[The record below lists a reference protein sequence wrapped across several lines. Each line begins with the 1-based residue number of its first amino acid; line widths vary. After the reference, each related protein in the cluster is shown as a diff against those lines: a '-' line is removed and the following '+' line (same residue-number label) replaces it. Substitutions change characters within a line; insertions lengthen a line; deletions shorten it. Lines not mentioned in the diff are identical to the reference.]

1 MLYQFLAAVFLILL
15 IVDRWKPNKF
25 VKLHKELGNDWTYVP
40 ILGNILK
47 IVGSKEK
54 FVTASLQLASQAI
67 KRKHKAV
74 SIWVGA
80 KLYVVM
86 SDGDQVN
93 TVLRTALDKPFIYK
107 FTKPILGNG
116 SVFAPVH
123 IWHPRRKILMPSF
136 APRYVNNFVSVFEAE
151 SKILADQLEFEVG
164 RGNFG
169 CFDYIVTYSLISVC
183 ETIFGETSDTQRTLD
198 RTFFN
203 AFSQCLKYVTD
214 RITKPWLHIDAIYKL
229 LPMYARQIKYT
240 NIVYQCI
247 DNVIYA
253 KRKLLAKN
261 DAIEKADNPVKTDKS
276 KPPFNS
282 FLELIVKNSKN
293 NNEKGYTHE
302 ELREEIFVLGVAGTD
317 TLAVGTSFTMLMLAQ
332 YPDVQDKVYKEIQE
346 ILGDSDKPLEAKDLI
361 KLTYTTAVIKESL
374 RLYPPV
380 SFITRHCHKDLELP
394 SGLVLPAGCDV
405 IINILGVQRNPD
417 YWGEDAN
424 EFKPERFIS
433 GHVPPNGFIAF
444 SQGARNCV
452 GQQYAMLSMTT
463 VLVTVLRRYRLK
475 PATNVRRT
483 KDNKLRLAFE
493 VMTKEVNHFAVQVE
507 RREE

>member
-1 MLYQFLAAVFLILL
+1 MYF
-15 IVDRWKPNKF
+15 IVKKK
-25 VKLHKELGNDWTYVP
+25 KLTLGQNSIKNFFPD
-40 ILGNILK
+40 I
-47 IVGSKEK
+47 
-54 FVTASLQLASQAI
+54 VTALIQLAFQAN

-74 SIWVGA
+74 SIWLGP
-80 KLYVVM
+80 KLYVFM

-93 TVLRTALDKPFIYK
+93 TVLRTALDKHFIYK
-107 FTKPILGNG
+107 FMKPVIGNG
-116 SVFAPVH
+116 SVFAPVN
-123 IWHPRRKILMPSF
+123 IWHPRRKILTPSF
-136 APRYVNNFVSVFEAE
+136 APRYVNNFVSVFEAH
-151 SKILADQLEFEVG
+151 SKIVADQLESKVG
-164 RGNFG
+164 RGNIG
-169 CFDYIVTYSLISVC
+169 CFDYIVSYALISIC
-183 ETIFGETSDTQRTLD
+183 ETIFGETSDTQRTFD

-203 AFSQCLKYVTD
+203 AFSQCLKYLTD
-214 RITKPWLHIDAIYKL
+214 RMTKPWLHIDAIYKL
-229 LPMYARQIKYT
+229 LPMHARLMKYA
-240 NIVYQCI
+240 NIVYQYI
-247 DNVIYA
+247 DNMIYA
-253 KRKLLAKN
+253 KQELLTKN
-261 DAIEKADNPVKTDKS
+261 DTIGKADERIKTDKP

-282 FLELIVKNSKN
+282 FLELMVKNSKIY
-293 NNEKGYTHE
+293 NEKGYTLK
-302 ELREEIFVLGVAGTD
+302 ELREEIIVLAVAGSD
-317 TLAVGTSFTMLMLAQ
+317 TSAAGTSFTMLLLAQ
-332 YPDVQDKVYKEIQE
+332 HPDIQDKVYKEIQE

-374 RLYPPV
+374 RLYPPAPV
-380 SFITRHCHKDLELP
+380 ITRHCHKDLELP

-483 KDNKLRLAFE
+483 KDNQLRLTYQ
-493 VMTKEVNHFAVQVE
+493 MLTKEVNDFAIQVE
-507 RREE
+507 RREQ